1 MDVWQIAHIVARIL
15 FGAFFV
21 MSGVNHFTRT
31 KQMAEYAKGVGN
43 VPAASLAVLGT
54 GVLLLAGGASILL
67 GYHPRIGAALL
78 VLFLV
83 PAAFMMHA
91 YWKVADPMQKAGET
105 AQFWKNISLAGA
117 AFFIAAN
124 PNWPWPASIGNLF

>member
-1 MDVWQIAHIVARIL
+1 MNVWTIAHIVARIL

-31 KQMAEYAKGVGN
+31 KQMAEYARGVGN

-117 AFFIAAN
+117 ALFIFGD
-124 PNWPWPASIGNLF
+124 PHWPWPASIGNLF